1 MKKRLIL
8 SILLLAAFGLQARAQ
23 RKIAGTRTAD
33 FTIVYCSALED
44 EEGIDAA
51 RTLRQELAGAEQ
63 PELRILPDTAFRR
76 GRAIR
81 LVRSEDRAP
90 FDYAVRVS
98 RGDLLID
105 GGGSWALTKAAQHVA
120 QMLREGDIPRDAH
133 IEGSVEGEC
142 LFARAAG
149 SNLRI
154 LADNIWDYSRDDIPE
169 AWRLIGEDPRD
180 DVRAP
185 QFAQLVRAFMP
196 DVLDLQEYSLHMHQ
210 RFYPL
215 IRRYGYRIAY
225 EGEEPWNNTPIF
237 YNPETVELVDVNY
250 VLYAP
255 SCWSNIGSKSY
266 TSAVF
271 RKKDTGRLFAV
282 VNTHLWWKSEAAQ
295 PGSTYARAA
304 QVRLMMA
311 EAEVLKNK
319 YGCTIFVTGDMN
331 AYEDSLPHT
340 PVHRRGL
347 HALLQGGDGRDRQRQ
362 RPSYLRPERRL
373 FAHEPAPQPRPRKG
387 RYRPLLHLQ
396 RPRRR
401 GGQSLRLHHG
411 PLHRQTHRPLPLPD
425 RCGPVSGLLRPVEE
439 AARRTSRTME
449 NTGGRFSSVRSR
461 SDSGWASPS
470 FSAREHRFPARS
482 AIRPPGS
489 RSCCSPC
496 ATRRACR

>member
-44 EEGIDAA
+44 
-51 RTLRQELAGAEQ
+51 
-63 PELRILPDTAFRR
+63 
-76 GRAIR
+76 
-81 LVRSEDRAP
+81 

-271 RKKDTGRLFAV
+271 RKKDTGRRFAV
-282 VNTHLWWKSEAAQ
+282 VNPHLWWKSEAAQ

-331 AYEDSLPHT
+331 AYEDSLPIRQFIEGGYT
-340 PVHRRGL
+340 PCYKAATDATDNGN
-347 HALLQGGDGRDRQRQ
+347 G
-362 RPSYLRPERRL
+362 
-373 FAHEPAPQPRPRKG
+373 
-387 RYRPLLHLQ
+387 
-396 RPRRR
+396 
-401 GGQSLRLHHG
+401 HHI
-411 PLHRQTHRPLPLPD
+411 
-425 RCGPVSGLLRPVEE
+425 CGPKDGYS
-439 AARRTSRTME
+439 RTSRRRSPDREKGAIDHCFIYNAQEGVAVKVFDCITA
-449 NTGGRFSSVRSR
+449 RFTVKLT
-461 SDSGWASPS
+461 DHYPYLIDA
-470 FSAREHRFPARS
+470 AL
-482 AIRPPGS
+482 
-489 RSCCSPC
+489 
-496 ATRRACR
+496 

>member
-1 MKKRLIL
+1 MKKQLIL

-51 RTLRQELAGAEQ
+51 RTLRQELAGAAQ

-81 LVRSEDRAP
+81 L
-90 FDYAVRVS
+90 VRVS

-331 AYEDSLPHT
+331 AYEDSLPIRQFIEGGYT
-340 PVHRRGL
+340 PCYKAATDATDNGNGHHICGPK
-347 HALLQGGDGRDRQRQ
+347 D
-362 RPSYLRPERRL
+362 
-373 FAHEPAPQPRPRKG
+373 EPAPQPRPRKG
-387 RYRPLLHLQ
+387 RYRPLFHLQ

-482 AIRPPGS
+482 AIRPPGF

>member
-1 MKKRLIL
+1 MKKQLIL
-8 SILLLAAFGLQARAQ
+8 SILLLAAFGLQASAQ

-51 RTLRQELAGAEQ
+51 RTLRQELAGAAQ

-154 LADNIWDYSRDDIPE
+154 LADNIWDYSHDDIPE

-210 RFYPL
+210 QFYPL

-331 AYEDSLPHT
+331 AYEDSLPIRQFIEGGYT
-340 PVHRRGL
+340 PCYKAATDATDNGN
-347 HALLQGGDGRDRQRQ
+347 G
-362 RPSYLRPERRL
+362 
-373 FAHEPAPQPRPRKG
+373 
-387 RYRPLLHLQ
+387 
-396 RPRRR
+396 
-401 GGQSLRLHHG
+401 HHI
-411 PLHRQTHRPLPLPD
+411 
-425 RCGPVSGLLRPVEE
+425 CGPKDGYS
-439 AARRTSRTME
+439 RTSR
-449 NTGGRFSSVRSR
+449 RRSPDR
-461 SDSGWASPS
+461 EKGAIDHCFIYNAQEGVAVKV
-470 FSAREHRFPARS
+470 FDCITARITVKLTDHYPYLIDA
-482 AIRPPGS
+482 AL
-489 RSCCSPC
+489 
-496 ATRRACR
+496 

>member
-154 LADNIWDYSRDDIPE
+154 LAESMQHHLYDK
-169 AWRLIGEDPRD
+169 L
-180 DVRAP
+180 AP
-185 QFAQLVRAFMP
+185 YCHRKSVHQSQSAQEQG
-196 DVLDLQEYSLHMHQ
+196 VLHH
-210 RFYPL
+210 RF
-215 IRRYGYRIAY
+215 
-225 EGEEPWNNTPIF
+225 
-237 YNPETVELVDVNY
+237 
-250 VLYAP
+250 
-255 SCWSNIGSKSY
+255 
-266 TSAVF
+266 
-271 RKKDTGRLFAV
+271 
-282 VNTHLWWKSEAAQ
+282 
-295 PGSTYARAA
+295 
-304 QVRLMMA
+304 
-311 EAEVLKNK
+311 
-319 YGCTIFVTGDMN
+319 
-331 AYEDSLPHT
+331 
-340 PVHRRGL
+340 
-347 HALLQGGDGRDRQRQ
+347 LLQ
-362 RPSYLRPERRL
+362 
-373 FAHEPAPQPRPRKG
+373 
-387 RYRPLLHLQ
+387 
-396 RPRRR
+396 
-401 GGQSLRLHHG
+401 
-411 PLHRQTHRPLPLPD
+411 
-425 RCGPVSGLLRPVEE
+425 
-439 AARRTSRTME
+439 
-449 NTGGRFSSVRSR
+449 N
-461 SDSGWASPS
+461 
-470 FSAREHRFPARS
+470 
-482 AIRPPGS
+482 PPGNFQYQQKLV
-489 RSCCSPC
+489 PM
-496 ATRRACR
+496 

>member
-81 LVRSEDRAP
+81 LVRSENRAP

-210 RFYPL
+210 RFYPP
-215 IRRYGYRIAY
+215 IR
-225 EGEEPWNNTPIF
+225 
-237 YNPETVELVDVNY
+237 
-250 VLYAP
+250 
-255 SCWSNIGSKSY
+255 
-266 TSAVF
+266 
-271 RKKDTGRLFAV
+271 
-282 VNTHLWWKSEAAQ
+282 
-295 PGSTYARAA
+295 
-304 QVRLMMA
+304 
-311 EAEVLKNK
+311 
-319 YGCTIFVTGDMN
+319 
-331 AYEDSLPHT
+331 
-340 PVHRRGL
+340 
-347 HALLQGGDGRDRQRQ
+347 
-362 RPSYLRPERRL
+362 
-373 FAHEPAPQPRPRKG
+373 
-387 RYRPLLHLQ
+387 
-396 RPRRR
+396 
-401 GGQSLRLHHG
+401 
-411 PLHRQTHRPLPLPD
+411 LPD
-425 RCGPVSGLLRPVEE
+425 RLRGRGAVEQHADLL
-439 AARRTSRTME
+439 
-449 NTGGRFSSVRSR
+449 
-461 SDSGWASPS
+461 
-470 FSAREHRFPARS
+470 
-482 AIRPPGS
+482 
-489 RSCCSPC
+489 
-496 ATRRACR
+496 

>member
-8 SILLLAAFGLQARAQ
+8 SIFLLAAFGLQARAQ

-225 EGEEPWNNTPIF
+225 EGEEPWNNTPIS

-331 AYEDSLPHT
+331 AYEDSLPIRQFIEGGYT
-340 PVHRRGL
+340 PCYKAATDATDNGN
-347 HALLQGGDGRDRQRQ
+347 G
-362 RPSYLRPERRL
+362 
-373 FAHEPAPQPRPRKG
+373 
-387 RYRPLLHLQ
+387 
-396 RPRRR
+396 
-401 GGQSLRLHHG
+401 HHI
-411 PLHRQTHRPLPLPD
+411 
-425 RCGPVSGLLRPVEE
+425 CGPKDGYS
-439 AARRTSRTME
+439 RTSRRRSPDREKGAIDHCFIYNAQEGVAVKAFDCITA
-449 NTGGRFSSVRSR
+449 RFTVKLT
-461 SDSGWASPS
+461 DHYPYLIDA
-470 FSAREHRFPARS
+470 AL
-482 AIRPPGS
+482 
-489 RSCCSPC
+489 
-496 ATRRACR
+496 

>member
-105 GGGSWALTKAAQHVA
+105 GGGSWALTKAAQHFA
-120 QMLREGDIPRDAH
+120 QMLEELRAT
-133 IEGSVEGEC
+133 
-142 LFARAAG
+142 LFG
-149 SNLRI
+149 L
-154 LADNIWDYSRDDIPE
+154 
-169 AWRLIGEDPRD
+169 
-180 DVRAP
+180 
-185 QFAQLVRAFMP
+185 LVRAFMP

-237 YNPETVELVDVNY
+237 YIPETVELVDVNY

-331 AYEDSLPHT
+331 AYEDSLPIRQFIEGGYT
-340 PVHRRGL
+340 PCYKAATDATDNGN
-347 HALLQGGDGRDRQRQ
+347 G
-362 RPSYLRPERRL
+362 
-373 FAHEPAPQPRPRKG
+373 
-387 RYRPLLHLQ
+387 
-396 RPRRR
+396 
-401 GGQSLRLHHG
+401 HHI
-411 PLHRQTHRPLPLPD
+411 
-425 RCGPVSGLLRPVEE
+425 CGPKDGYS
-439 AARRTSRTME
+439 RTSRRRSPDREKGAIDHCFIYNAQEGVAVKVFDCITA
-449 NTGGRFSSVRSR
+449 RFTVKLT
-461 SDSGWASPS
+461 DHYPYLIDA
-470 FSAREHRFPARS
+470 AL
-482 AIRPPGS
+482 
-489 RSCCSPC
+489 
-496 ATRRACR
+496 